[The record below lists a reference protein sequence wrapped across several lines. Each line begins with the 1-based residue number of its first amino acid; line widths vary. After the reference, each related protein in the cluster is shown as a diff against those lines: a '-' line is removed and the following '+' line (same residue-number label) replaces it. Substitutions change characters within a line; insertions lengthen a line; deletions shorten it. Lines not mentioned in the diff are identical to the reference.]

1 MRRPAA
7 AGKVEL
13 DDVDRR
19 IINELQGGLP
29 LAARPFAAAG
39 ARLGI
44 EEGDLIRRLRRLRDG
59 GALTRFGPL
68 YNADRMGGA
77 FTLSAMAVPAERFE
91 EVAAIVNSFVEVAHN
106 YERDH
111 AFNMWFVIGSENP
124 ARIGEVIAEIEA
136 ATGLAVHDFP
146 KEEEFFVEFKVS
158 L

>member
-1 MRRPAA
+1 MRPAA
-7 AGKVEL
+7 AEKVEL
-13 DDVDRR
+13 DEVDRR
-19 IINELQGGLP
+19 IVNDLQGGLP
-29 LAARPFAAAG
+29 LEARPFAIVG
-39 ARLGI
+39 ERLGI
-44 EEGDLIRRLRRLRDG
+44 SEGELIRRLRRLLDA

-111 AFNMWFVIGSENP
+111 ALNMWFVIGCEDA
-124 ARIGEVIAEIEA
+124 ARVGAVIAEIEA

-146 KEEEFFVEFKVS
+146 KEEEYFVEFKVTV
-158 L
+158 

>member
-1 MRRPAA
+1 MRPAA
-7 AGKVEL
+7 AEKVEL
-13 DDVDRR
+13 DEVDRR
-19 IINELQGGLP
+19 IVNDLQGGLP
-29 LAARPFAAAG
+29 LEARPFAIVG
-39 ARLGI
+39 ERLGI
-44 EEGDLIRRLRRLRDG
+44 SEGELIRRLRRLLDG

-111 AFNMWFVIGSENP
+111 ALNMWFVIGCEDA
-124 ARIGEVIAEIEA
+124 ARVGAVIAEIEA

-146 KEEEFFVEFKVS
+146 KEEEYFVEFKVTV
-158 L
+158 